1 MQQTLPVKHLIRQ
14 SGKMMLLLLVA
25 SLIIGNNNSDDL
37 ASSIFRAIISLGLF
51 TAVFFS
57 NIAIL
62 IFYHKKQ
69 NSAKGLLDR
78 KTFITGYLCTIVF
91 VVICHYIEYSLRQR
105 GILVANAANDHWR
118 NLTGWRVYAYMPYV
132 SLMLYLFIFLIQ
144 SFVLSQYEKSRIELE
159 LLRLKSVNT
168 DTINQLLRQQIQPH
182 FLFNALNVLRSLIKK
197 YPQTADAYLI
207 RLSDFLRASISRNSS
222 GLATVSEELKLCE
235 DYMEMQRIRFGTAL
249 DYQVDQEVTAID
261 SDQYLPFFS
270 LQPLLEN
277 AIKHNE
283 LTTLHPLTITISRQ
297 DDCLVVRNNF
307 RPKKMMETSTGS
319 GLANLRERYRILSGD
334 NIVIKTDESFFS
346 VSIKI
351 LDHEYSHH

>member
-14 SGKMMLLLLVA
+14 SGRMMLLLLVA
-25 SLIIGNNNSDDL
+25 SLIIGNNNTDNV
-37 ASSIFRAIISLGLF
+37 AESIFRALISLGLF

-62 IFYHKKQ
+62 IFYHNKQ
-69 NSAKGLLDR
+69 DSGKRLLDR

-91 VVICHYIEYSLRQR
+91 VTICYIIESFLRSR
-105 GILVANAANDHWR
+105 GILTTNSLNDPWR
-118 NLTGWRVYAYMPYV
+118 NLSGWRVYAYLPYV

-159 LLRLKSVNT
+159 LLKLKSVNT
-168 DTINQLLRQQIQPH
+168 DTVNQLLRQQIQPH

-207 RLSDFLRASISRNSS
+207 RLSDFLRASITRNSS
-222 GLATVSEELKLCE
+222 GLATIREELKLCD

-249 DYQVDQEVTAID
+249 DYQVMPEVAKVD
-261 SDQYLPFFS
+261 EAKFLPFFS

-297 DDCLVVRNNF
+297 ENCLVVRNNF
-307 RPKKMMETSTGS
+307 RPKKMMEASSGS
-319 GLANLRERYRILSGD
+319 GLANLRERYKILSGD

-351 LDHEYSHH
+351 LDHEYNHH

>member
-25 SLIIGNNNSDDL
+25 SLIIGNNNTDVLSEN
-37 ASSIFRAIISLGLF
+37 IFRAVISLSLF

-62 IFYHKKQ
+62 IFYHKQQ

-91 VVICHYIEYSLRQR
+91 IVTCHYIESVLREK
-105 GILVANAANDHWR
+105 GILEVSADSNPWKR
-118 NLTGWRVYAYMPYV
+118 LTGWRVYAYLPYV
-132 SLMLYLFIFLIQ
+132 GLILYLFIFLIQ

-159 LLRLKSVNT
+159 LLKLKSVNT
-168 DTINQLLRQQIQPH
+168 DTANQLLRQQIQPH

-207 RLSDFLRASISRNSS
+207 RLSDFLRASIARNTS
-222 GLATVSEELKLCE
+222 GLATVSEELKLCD
-235 DYMEMQRIRFGTAL
+235 DYMEMQRIRFGKAL
-249 DYQVDQEVTAID
+249 DYQVLVVQPNSNTH
-261 SDQYLPFFS
+261 QFLPFFS

-283 LTTLHPLTITISRQ
+283 LTTMHPLVVTISRE
-297 DDCLVVRNNF
+297 DDRLIVRNNVK
-307 RPKKMMETSTGS
+307 PKKLMEASTGS
-319 GLANLRERYRILSGD
+319 GLANLTERYKILSGD
-334 NIVIKTDESFFS
+334 EIVIESNDSFFS

-351 LDHEYSHH
+351 LEHEYNHH

>member
-14 SGKMMLLLLVA
+14 SGKTMLLLLVA
-25 SLIIGNNNSDDL
+25 SLIIGNSNTDDL
-37 ASSIFRAIISLGLF
+37 TASLFRVAISLGLF

-57 NIAIL
+57 NIGIL

-78 KTFITGYLCTIVF
+78 KTFVTGYLCTIVF
-91 VVICHYIEYSLRQR
+91 VVICQYIE
-105 GILVANAANDHWR
+105 GILRSKGILLNRAANDHWQ
-118 NLTGWRVYAYMPYV
+118 NLTGWRVYAYLPYV

-144 SFVLSQYEKSRIELE
+144 NFVLTQYEKSRIELE
-159 LLRLKSVNT
+159 LLKLKSINT
-168 DTINQLLRQQIQPH
+168 DTANQLLRQQIQPH

-207 RLSDFLRASISRNSS
+207 RLSDFLRASISRNGS
-222 GLATVSEELKLCE
+222 GLATIREELKLCE
-235 DYMEMQRIRFGTAL
+235 DYMEMQRIRFGAAL
-249 DYQVDQEVTAID
+249 DYQVMPEVYAID
-261 SDQYLPFFS
+261 EDKFLPFFS

-283 LTTLHPLTITISRQ
+283 LTELHPLTITISRQ
-297 DDCLVVRNNF
+297 EDCLIVRNNF

-334 NIVIKTDESFFS
+334 NIVIDTDESFFS